1 MISSP
6 FLFHEVIKTYKLQT
20 SKDAPFHLCW
30 CNHWRTIQ
38 SIKLTF
44 LPTNTFET
52 WRGDTAKSA
61 GKEYLPPIPQR
72 MLHTIARQGKM
83 RIIISVHPWK
93 TVRVQDM
100 TNWGKIWSWLLYHKR
115 HPQQF
120 QTVNHSAD
128 QSCGHGMEEISNTQ
142 SNTDPKQ
149 NKSLSFCPPRSQ
161 LTLPHSHYPVIFST
175 FYSTEHLL
183 SLLPNTLENN
193 YF

>member
-1 MISSP
+1 MQSLKNYPKYQANLFTNKHFWNMERRYCQISRERIFTPNSP
-6 FLFHEVIKTYKLQT
+6 KDVAHNSKTGKNENYN
-20 SKDAPFHLCW
+20 F
-30 CNHWRTIQ
+30 
-38 SIKLTF
+38 
-44 LPTNTFET
+44 
-52 WRGDTAKSA
+52 SA
-61 GKEYLPPIPQR
+61 SMEN
-72 MLHTIARQGKM
+72 
-83 RIIISVHPWK
+83 